1 MGRCFKQTKDLR
13 PGQPAKPLDLRKLA
27 EAEWDRLTLELEA
40 SNIQL
45 TPAHRST
52 LVQAAQLSADMEEA
66 RLRVEK
72 DGAYIEGKAGLV
84 AHPAA
89 KRLDALRRDYI
100 KVLTMLGLRAAVA
113 NGAKDEGSLADL
125 LKGGR

>member
-1 MGRCFKQTKDLR
+1 M
-13 PGQPAKPLDLRKLA
+13 PLDLSQRA
-27 EAEWDRLTLELEA
+27 EAEWHRLTGELEL

-45 TPAHRST
+45 TPAHRSA
-52 LVQAAQLSADMEEA
+52 LAQAAQLSADMDDA
-66 RLRVEK
+66 RKRIEK

-100 KVLTMLGLRAAVA
+100 KVLTMLGLRAAVVSEA
-113 NGAKDEGSLADL
+113 NQKEASLADL
-125 LKGGR
+125 LRR